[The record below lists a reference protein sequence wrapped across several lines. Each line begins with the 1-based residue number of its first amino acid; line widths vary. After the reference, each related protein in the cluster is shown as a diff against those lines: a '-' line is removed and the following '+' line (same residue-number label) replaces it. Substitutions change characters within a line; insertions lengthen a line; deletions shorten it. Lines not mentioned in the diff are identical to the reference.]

1 MGLKKKKK
9 SCMSICKLQRTI
21 EKGSMPYV
29 ISKYF
34 DKFKP
39 LHHTRNLPFNIKS
52 MIDFNPFY

>member
-1 MGLKKKKK
+1 
-9 SCMSICKLQRTI
+9 MSVCKLQRTI

-29 ISKYF
+29 ISRYF